1 MRVAQVWAAHPK
13 LSTAIDSQMQQ
24 LERAVLLLGQ
34 TIALSSMQ
42 ATTPMAAMPRNAS
55 SVWNTRPS
63 GAVAAPVIYR
73 PTVAMATPAMSGI
86 PLYPLSTRA
95 MLGRTKASDAT
106 NDLLQAVSLV

>member
-42 ATTPMAAMPRNAS
+42 ATTTTAGKQF
-55 SVWNTRPS
+55 
-63 GAVAAPVIYR
+63 GA
-73 PTVAMATPAMSGI
+73 PTT
-86 PLYPLSTRA
+86 
-95 MLGRTKASDAT
+95 
-106 NDLLQAVSLV
+106 QAVLPLAGPHVMLPAGRRLRL